1 MADKKYIQRVIP
13 IPRQY
18 RPDEREAIA
27 FEILKYIRERTDKG
41 KDKNGESFPS
51 YSPSYKNSLE
61 FKIAGKSKTA
71 PVNLRLSGDMMAAM
85 DLIKN
90 EPGKLVIGYRP
101 GDPEAGR
108 AEGNIRGTYGQSSG
122 SSKKKRDFLGISPK
136 VLREEI
142 LSKFPLDDKE
152 ALKEQTKQ
160 TLEIIQA
167 TEEDG

>member
-27 FEILKYIRERTDKG
+27 FEILKYIRERTAEGRDKDG
-41 KDKNGESFPS
+41 KKFPK
-51 YSPSYKNSLE
+51 YSPSYVKSLD
-61 FKIAGKSKTA
+61 FKIAGKSKGD
-71 PVNLRLSGDMMAAM
+71 VNLRLSGDMMAAL
-85 DLIKN
+85 DLIKSD
-90 EPGKLVIGYRP
+90 PGKLVIGYRP

-108 AEGNIRGTYGQSSG
+108 AEGNIRGTYGKDSG
-122 SSKKKRDFLGISPK
+122 SSSKKRDFLGISSD
-136 VLREEI
+136 VLKKEI

-160 TLEIIQA
+160 TLDIIGA
-167 TEEDG
+167 TEDG

>member
-27 FEILKYIRERTDKG
+27 FEILKYIRERTAEG
-41 KDKNGESFPS
+41 KDKNGNKFPG
-51 YSPSYKNSLE
+51 YSKTYIKSLE
-61 FKIAGKSKTA
+61 FKIAGKSKGD
-71 PVNLRLSGDMMAAM
+71 VNLRLSGDMMAAM
-85 DLIKN
+85 DLIKS
-90 EPGKLVIGYRP
+90 EPGKVVIGYRP

-122 SSKKKRDFLGISPK
+122 STKKKRDFLGISPD
-136 VLREEI
+136 VLKQEI